1 MNSVMKTEQYPVSPL
16 DVSGFPGKLEHFYV
30 CKFEDYVAQN
40 QLDPNP
46 HRFQHYLILV
56 VTGGS
61 CTHQVDFKS
70 YTLSR
75 GHALLMHPGQ
85 VHAWEKTEDL
95 QGYLFF
101 FTDDFFSL
109 RYHQNVLSSF
119 PFFSADAGTSVIEI
133 PVEDQP
139 RIFELSNLTLQ
150 ENDREARNSEPVLRS
165 FLNIILYEFR
175 RLFPED
181 VITSLTYVQ
190 RKVVEFKNLVEE
202 HYKTLHQ
209 VRDYADQM
217 ALTPNYL
224 NRIIREHTGMSAGE
238 YIRSRLMLEAKRLLL
253 HEGLT
258 VSEISHALNFSSNT
272 YFGRFFKQREGVSPD
287 QFRKQITK

>member
-1 MNSVMKTEQYPVSPL
+1 MNTVMKTEN
-16 DVSGFPGKLEHFYV
+16 FPISTLNASDFRGKLEHFYI
-30 CKFEDYVAQN
+30 CRAEEYLKHTK
-40 QLDPNP
+40 LDNTP
-46 HRFQHYLILV
+46 HRFQMYMILI
-56 VTGGS
+56 VTSGS
-61 CTHQVDFKS
+61 CRHQVDFKS
-70 YTLSR
+70 YELSA
-75 GHALLMHPGQ
+75 GDSLLMHPGQ
-85 VHAWEKTEDL
+85 VHAWEEVNDL
-95 QGYLFF
+95 EGYLYF

-109 RYHQNVLSSF
+109 RYHANVLSRF
-119 PFFSADAGTSVIEI
+119 PFFSADAGTSVVKI
-133 PVEDQP
+133 PAGDKA
-139 RIFELSNLTLQ
+139 RIFELSSLTLDEMQ
-150 ENDREARNSEPVLRS
+150 RDAQNSEPVLRS
-165 FLNIILYEFR
+165 YLNIVLYEFR

-181 VITSLTYVQ
+181 VTTSLTYVQ

-202 HYKTLHQ
+202 HYKSLHQ

-272 YFGRFFKQREGVSPD
+272 YFGRFFKQREGMSPD
-287 QFRKQITK
+287 QFRKQITR

>member
-1 MNSVMKTEQYPVSPL
+1 MNMMMKTENYPLSTL
-16 DVSGFPGKLEHFYV
+16 DGSGFPGKLDHFFI
-30 CKFEDYVAQN
+30 CRFEEYLKQRS
-40 QLDPNP
+40 LDASP
-46 HRFQHYLILV
+46 HRFQMYMILI

-61 CTHQVDFKS
+61 CSHQVDFKS
-70 YTLSR
+70 YELFP
-75 GHALLMHPGQ
+75 GDALLMHPGQ
-85 VHAWEKTEDL
+85 VHAWEEVQDL
-95 QGYLFF
+95 EGYLYV

-109 RYHQNVLSSF
+109 RYHANVLSSF
-119 PFFSADAGTSVIEI
+119 PFFSADAGTSVVKI
-133 PVEDQP
+133 PKEDLA
-139 RIFELSNLTLQ
+139 RIYELSSLTLDEMQ
-150 ENDREARNSEPVLRS
+150 RDAQNSEPVLRS
-165 FLNIILYEFR
+165 YLNIVLYEFR

-181 VITSLTYVQ
+181 VPTSLTYVQ

-272 YFGRFFKQREGVSPD
+272 YFGRFFKQREGMSPD
-287 QFRKQITK
+287 QFRKQITR

>member
-1 MNSVMKTEQYPVSPL
+1 MNIVMKSEPHPIANL
-16 DVSGFPGKLEHFYV
+16 DGTDIPGHLEHFFV
-30 CKFEDYVAQN
+30 CKFEDYHKAY
-40 QLDPNP
+40 QLDLNP
-46 HRFQHYLILV
+46 HRYQHYLILI

-61 CTHQVDFKS
+61 CQHQVDFHS
-70 YTLSR
+70 YILKKGS
-75 GHALLMHPGQ
+75 ALLMHPGQ
-85 VHAWEKTEDL
+85 VHAWEKIQDL
-95 QGYLFF
+95 EGYLFL

-109 RYHQNVLSSF
+109 RYHQNVLSRF
-119 PFFSADAGTSVIEI
+119 PFFSADAGTSVVEI
-133 PVEDQP
+133 PEKDQS
-139 RIFELSNLTLQ
+139 RIFQLSFLTIQ
-150 ENDREARNSEPVLRS
+150 EMERNHVSSEPVLRS
-165 FLNIILYEFR
+165 YLNILLFEFR

-181 VITSLTYVQ
+181 ATASLTYVQ

-202 HYKTLHQ
+202 HYRNLHQ
-209 VRDYADQM
+209 VRDYADRM

-258 VSEISHALNFSSNT
+258 VSEISHTLNFSSNT

-287 QFRKQITK
+287 QFRKQVTK